1 MIELF
6 ASMPNNLKIQ
16 IQKFIDGILNKYD
29 LIEAVK
35 IIADFSNSCSSEEEQ
50 DFIDFYFNIK
60 MEQLK
65 NESNSD

>member
-6 ASMPNNLKIQ
+6 AGLPSNLKIQ

-50 DFIDFYFNIK
+50 DFIDFYFNMK

-65 NESNSD
+65 NESNSN

>member
-6 ASMPNNLKIQ
+6 AGLPNDLKIQ

-35 IIADFSNSCSSEEEQ
+35 IIANFSNSCSSEEEQ
-50 DFIDFYFNIK
+50 DFIDFYFNMK

-65 NESNSD
+65 NESDSD

>member
-6 ASMPNNLKIQ
+6 TGLPSDLKIQ
-16 IQKFIDGILNKYD
+16 IQKFIDGILNKYE

-50 DFIDFYFNIK
+50 DFIDFYFNMK